1 MGALTEDVGKPS
13 FTPNTAVSS
22 MSYTEI
28 KSHSSLLS
36 NERLAILFYMLD
48 LNSMNLNTYYNENY
62 LMRAKANL
70 YQIYKNIRPILRTNL
85 QVRQQLNLETK
96 DPGVYIPDLYFGIV
110 NQMIQYCTFH
120 GFTYKK
126 CYAIASQLND
136 LEILIRDI
144 LQFFNY
150 FFRHDFK
157 QKPDVFI
164 ATEKYK
170 KMADSLTLEKL
181 RNTAGKNNK
190 IDFSNLGIGYTNDDD
205 YSQKDSEIEDDDIM
219 LDDEVETEPDD

>member
-1 MGALTEDVGKPS
+1 MQEPS
-13 FTPNTAVSS
+13 LPNTNAVPKTGVGG

-70 YQIYKNIRPILRTNL
+70 YQIYKNIRPIIRTNIG
-85 QVRQQLNLETK
+85 VRRELNLETK
-96 DPGVYIPDLYFGIV
+96 DPGIYTVDLAFGMV
-110 NQMIQYCTFH
+110 DQMIQYCTFH

-126 CYAIASQLND
+126 CYAITMQLNYI
-136 LEILIRDI
+136 EIILRDI

-150 FFRHDFK
+150 FFRPEYK

-170 KMADSLTLEKL
+170 QMADKLTLEKL
-181 RNTAGKNNK
+181 KEIVGKNNK
-190 IDFSNLGIGYTNDDD
+190 IDFANLGIGYKTDDD
-205 YSQKDSEIEDDDIM
+205 EYDQTDKEVEDDEEDAN
-219 LDDEVETEPDD
+219 EG